1 MPLLLI
7 QFMGLP
13 WTTDNS
19 VGTSALPFL
28 QHPASNSSHALRA
41 TKAASMCSVWRVG
54 TGRALPTRSKEL
66 ILSPQAAP
74 SPPSQELFPNDP
86 STYTQS
92 PILMELQKTSCSSQ
106 LLLWA
111 VPHSS
116 LPLVLLMCHFT
127 RNWAPQQHWL
137 NSSLLQ
143 LRGRTPCLQL
153 YPHSQWNRKSLKGV
167 GLADSLAVK
176 HYRKFS
182 LLKGEYKMPCL

>member
-1 MPLLLI
+1 MLSLESGDWESI
-7 QFMGLP
+7 
-13 WTTDNS
+13 
-19 VGTSALPFL
+19 A
-28 QHPASNSSHALRA
+28 H
-41 TKAASMCSVWRVG
+41 K
-54 TGRALPTRSKEL
+54 SKEL

-74 SPPSQELFPNDP
+74 SPPSQELFPNDL

-92 PILMELQKTSCSSQ
+92 LVLMELQKTSCSSQ
-106 LLLWA
+106 LLLWT

-143 LRGRTPCLQL
+143 LRGRTPRLQI

-176 HYRKFS
+176 HYRRFS
-182 LLKGEYKMPCL
+182 LLKGGYKMPCL